1 MGDVVIYGAGGFG
14 REIASLLKA
23 VNLVE
28 PTWNMLGYIDDD
40 KTKLGMKDRYGE
52 VLGTGEF
59 LNTYPK
65 PLQVI
70 IAIATPRHRVGIVKR
85 ITNPLISWP
94 NLIAP
99 DVKIFDAEA
108 FNIGIGNILFYSC
121 RISCEVTIGDFNLM
135 NSIVSL
141 GHDAVVGSY
150 NVMMPNT
157 RISGESTVGDANFFG
172 VNSLMLQGLK
182 VGDNTRIGAASVIMR
197 NTKNDHL
204 YFGNPAR
211 IVKEY

>member
-1 MGDVVIYGAGGFG
+1 MNDVVIYGAGGYG
-14 REIASLLKA
+14 REIASMIKA
-23 VNLVE
+23 INLDE
-28 PTWNMLGYIDDD
+28 PTWNFLGYIDDGVRIG
-40 KTKLGMKDRYGE
+40 TKDRYGE

-59 LNTYPK
+59 LNQYTK
-65 PLQVI
+65 ALDVV

-99 DVKIFDAEA
+99 DVKIFDIDSL
-108 FNIGIGNILFYSC
+108 NIGIGNILFYSC

-141 GHDAVVGSY
+141 GHDVKLGNY
-150 NVMMPNT
+150 NVLMPNT
-157 RISGESTVGDANFFG
+157 RISGESVVGDTNFFG

-182 VGDNTRIGAASVIMR
+182 VGNNTRIGAASVVMR
-197 NTKNDHL
+197 STKDDSL

-211 IVKEY
+211 RIKE